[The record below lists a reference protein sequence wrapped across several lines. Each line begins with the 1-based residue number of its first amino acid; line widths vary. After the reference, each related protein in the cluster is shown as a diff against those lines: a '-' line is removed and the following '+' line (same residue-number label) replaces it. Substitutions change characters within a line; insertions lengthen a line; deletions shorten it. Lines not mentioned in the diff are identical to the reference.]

1 MNEPKD
7 RSRSFTLIELLIATL
22 IGALTFLVLFC
33 VSFTIQENIRVSSGI
48 LGLTETG
55 RLAIDRIS
63 TDLRQAKAVLSSYGA
78 YTTGDATLILDI
90 PVANSSGTITGSDI
104 VVYTIDSGDSTKL
117 RQIVITTAGSPRT
130 NLSEIVAKNI
140 KNQGLN
146 FYSNG
151 TPLSAVSNKSAIKIV
166 TVKIVTSKVLVGTER
181 LNEAATAASMRNK
194 KIGL

>member
-1 MNEPKD
+1 MNEPKAK
-7 RSRSFTLIELLIATL
+7 SRSLTLIELLIATL

-63 TDLRQAKAVLSSYGA
+63 TDLRQAKTVLSSYGA
-78 YTTGDATLILDI
+78 YTTGDATLILEI
-90 PVANSSGTITGSDI
+90 PVANSSGTVIGSDI
-104 VVYTIDSGDSTKL
+104 VVYTLDPEDSTKL
-117 RQIVITTAGSPRT
+117 RQIVIATAGSPRT

-140 KNQGLN
+140 KNQGLG

-151 TPLSAVSNKSAIKIV
+151 TLLSAISNKSTIKII
-166 TVKIVTSKVLVGTER
+166 TVKIVTSKILVGTER
-181 LNEAATAASMRNK
+181 LNEIATAASMRNR